1 MLPSDY
7 MHVLRQPHHEQLYSK
22 YYVWF
27 PWEINCIQQLI
38 GDCGL
43 EFTLITEITPI
54 MSSSSWPPCPSW
66 KKKITKT
73 FLPHTKLS
81 GGTEKMLWP
90 LSASGWAQVAVTKTC
105 SILPSSHGGSHL
117 SWQSHRRLSLL
128 IWLKG
133 TKGHL
138 RGGHREEGSFLST
151 QNGQSPLISSSAS
164 AGWNGKR
171 VFLQLP
177 SSGSSSPY
185 TALEI

>member
-66 KKKITKT
+66 KKKNHQDILTTHKT
-73 FLPHTKLS
+73 
-81 GGTEKMLWP
+81 
-90 LSASGWAQVAVTKTC
+90 
-105 SILPSSHGGSHL
+105 
-117 SWQSHRRLSLL
+117 
-128 IWLKG
+128 
-133 TKGHL
+133 L
-138 RGGHREEGSFLST
+138 RWHREDAL
-151 QNGQSPLISSSAS
+151 
-164 AGWNGKR
+164 
-171 VFLQLP
+171 
-177 SSGSSSPY
+177 
-185 TALEI
+185 ALERFWVGTGGRHEDVQHSSQ